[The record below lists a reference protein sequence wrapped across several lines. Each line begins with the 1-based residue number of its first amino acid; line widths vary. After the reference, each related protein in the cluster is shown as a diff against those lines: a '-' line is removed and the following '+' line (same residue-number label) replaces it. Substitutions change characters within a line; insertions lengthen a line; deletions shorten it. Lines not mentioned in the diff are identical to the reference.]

1 MGLKDMSS
9 QPRSILIL
17 YGSQSGNSEELAEQA
32 GKACS
37 AQGLDPS
44 VKAMDEIQITDLSSQ
59 KRVLVCCSTWGDGEQ
74 PDNAEDLWE
83 AANSGA
89 ISSLKGLNFSVLALG
104 DTSYD
109 LFCESGKE
117 WDAWFE
123 KMGANRVHQ
132 RVDCDV
138 DFEGPAAEWTAAVIP
153 LMVAIEDDPDA
164 TDEDSSSTSAT
175 EVTAVSSEIP
185 TKTEKS
191 QWNAKNPYSTKI
203 TQNYVLN
210 GEGSGKETRHIVF
223 ELGDSGLNYKA
234 GDALGVVPRCP
245 PEVVAEILSMTA
257 LTGEEIVETYAGECT
272 LKEALMDKYEVHRVS
287 KKWIESLG
295 PRLVSSSSSIEIK
308 IVSRKRTSSRDGTL
322 LVEWKGSGEG
332 DDLPERYVE
341 IGMPS
346 NPSEALWNELTS
358 DSKAMEDYMWSRD
371 YVDALSDFGHIGF
384 SAQQL
389 IEGMDRLKPRLYSIA
404 SSPDHEPGTVHL
416 TVGIVRY
423 NHHDRDKTGLCTG
436 FLADRCQV
444 EETDIGVFMSPTR
457 SFVLPSDGSV
467 DAIMVGPGTGIAPF
481 RAFLQQRDINGDTGR
496 NWLFFGDWTEEGE
509 YYYRDEMESW
519 KERGVLDKHDLA
531 WSRQGSEKVY
541 VQHLMKKNGEEIWK
555 WIDGGGYFYVCGDKN
570 YMAKDVH
577 TTLIEICS
585 EFGSM
590 TPDEAKDFVETKLMK
605 TEKRYLRDVY

>member
-1 MGLKDMSS
+1 MSS

-37 AQGLDPS
+37 AQGLNPS

-164 TDEDSSSTSAT
+164 MDEDSSSTSAT
-175 EVTAVSSEIP
+175 EVTVASTEIP

-245 PEVVAEILSMTA
+245 PEVVAEILSITA

-272 LKEALMDKYEVHRVS
+272 LQEALMDKYEVHRVS

-389 IEGMDRLKPRLYSIA
+389 IDGMDRLKPRLYSIA

-423 NHHDRDKTGLCTG
+423 NHHERDKTGLCTG

-444 EETDIGVFMSPTR
+444 DETDIGVFMSPTR

>member
-37 AQGLDPS
+37 AQGLNPS

-164 TDEDSSSTSAT
+164 MDEDSSSTSAT
-175 EVTAVSSEIP
+175 EVTAASSEIP

>member
-1 MGLKDMSS
+1 MSS

-37 AQGLDPS
+37 AQGLNPS

-164 TDEDSSSTSAT
+164 IDEDSSSTSAT
-175 EVTAVSSEIP
+175 EVTAASLEIS

-245 PEVVAEILSMTA
+245 PEVVAEILSITA

-272 LKEALMDKYEVHRVS
+272 LQEALMDRYEVHRVS

-371 YVDALSDFGHIGF
+371 YIDALSDFGHIGF

-389 IEGMDRLKPRLYSIA
+389 IDGMDRLKPRLYSIA

-423 NHHDRDKTGLCTG
+423 NHHERDKTGLCTG

-444 EETDIGVFMSPTR
+444 DETDIGVFMSPTR

>member
-37 AQGLDPS
+37 AQGLNPS

-164 TDEDSSSTSAT
+164 MDEDSSSTSAT
-175 EVTAVSSEIP
+175 EVTAASSEIP

-346 NPSEALWNELTS
+346 NPSEALWNELTT

>member
-1 MGLKDMSS
+1 MSS

-37 AQGLDPS
+37 AQGLNPS

-164 TDEDSSSTSAT
+164 MDEDSSSTSAT

-257 LTGEEIVETYAGECT
+257 LTGEEIVETYAGEYT

-423 NHHDRDKTGLCTG
+423 NHHERDKTGLCTG

-444 EETDIGVFMSPTR
+444 DETDIGVFMSPTR

>member
-1 MGLKDMSS
+1 MAS

-37 AQGLDPS
+37 AHGLNPS

-83 AANSGA
+83 AANSGV

-138 DFEGPAAEWTAAVIP
+138 DFEGPAAEWTAAVLP
-153 LMVAIEDDPDA
+153 LMAAIEDDPNEI
-164 TDEDSSSTSAT
+164 DEDSSSTSVT
-175 EVTAVSSEIP
+175 ELTVDSSEIP

-223 ELGDSGLNYKA
+223 ELGDSGLSYKA

-257 LTGEEIVETYAGECT
+257 LTGKEIVETYAGECT
-272 LKEALMDKYEVHRVS
+272 LQEALMDKYEVHRVS

-389 IEGMDRLKPRLYSIA
+389 IDGMDRLKPRLYSIA

-555 WIDGGGYFYVCGDKN
+555 WIDGGAYFYVCGDKN

>member
-37 AQGLDPS
+37 AQGLNPS

>member
-1 MGLKDMSS
+1 MSS

-37 AQGLDPS
+37 AQGLNPS

-164 TDEDSSSTSAT
+164 MDEDSSSTSAT
-175 EVTAVSSEIP
+175 EVTVASTEIP

-245 PEVVAEILSMTA
+245 PEVVAEILSITA

-272 LKEALMDKYEVHRVS
+272 LQEALMDKYEVHRVS

-384 SAQQL
+384 NAQQL
-389 IEGMDRLKPRLYSIA
+389 IDGMDRLKPRLYSIA

-519 KERGVLDKHDLA
+519 KERGILDKHDLA

>member
-37 AQGLDPS
+37 AQGLNPS

-164 TDEDSSSTSAT
+164 MDEDSSSTSAT
-175 EVTAVSSEIP
+175 EVTAASSEIP

-346 NPSEALWNELTS
+346 NPSEALWNELTT
-358 DSKAMEDYMWSRD
+358 DPKAMEDYMWSRD

>member
-1 MGLKDMSS
+1 MSS

-37 AQGLDPS
+37 AQGLNPS

-164 TDEDSSSTSAT
+164 MDEDSSSTSAT
-175 EVTAVSSEIP
+175 EVTAASSEIP

-245 PEVVAEILSMTA
+245 PEVVAEILSITA

>member
-1 MGLKDMSS
+1 MSS

-37 AQGLDPS
+37 AQGLNPS

-164 TDEDSSSTSAT
+164 MDEDSSSTSAT

-245 PEVVAEILSMTA
+245 PEVVAEILSITA

-272 LKEALMDKYEVHRVS
+272 LQEALMDKYEVHRVS

-389 IEGMDRLKPRLYSIA
+389 IDGMDRLKPRLYSIA

>member
-37 AQGLDPS
+37 AQGLNPS

-164 TDEDSSSTSAT
+164 MDEDSSSTSAT

-389 IEGMDRLKPRLYSIA
+389 IDGMDRLKPRLYSIA

-423 NHHDRDKTGLCTG
+423 NHHERDKTGLCTG

-444 EETDIGVFMSPTR
+444 DETDIGVFMSPTR

>member
-37 AQGLDPS
+37 AQGLNPS

-164 TDEDSSSTSAT
+164 MDEDSSSTSST
-175 EVTAVSSEIP
+175 EVTAASSEIP

-346 NPSEALWNELTS
+346 NPSEALWNELTT